1 MKLIYQKNTQLKAY
15 AGYAYDRPDLDDQD
29 TRRLVRQAQKGD
41 EKARNRIIDA
51 YMKYVFNIL
60 GWKYCLDNC
69 SSYEIEDLVQ
79 EGMLGLTEAIY
90 HYRTEQET
98 RFATCAA
105 FWICKKIS
113 MHLQEQAS
121 LIHKPAKYVR
131 KVAVQAN
138 RELEYIQQHGHK
150 PDLET
155 LAELTGETLEKTR
168 RIRDDRNTRI
178 CSLEGANSALDDVN
192 GEISIL
198 DILADPSEVP
208 VEEKVCQGYAD
219 QELVC
224 RILEILQDETDKN
237 IVLYIL
243 MSPKEKITHREI
255 AELLD
260 CSRQNVS
267 KRIKG
272 IRAKLLASELFGKY

>member
-15 AGYAYDRPDLDDQD
+15 AGYAYDRPDLDDPD
-29 TRRLVRQAQKGD
+29 TRRLVRQAQEGD
-41 EKARNRIIDA
+41 ENARNRIVEA

-60 GWKYCLDNC
+60 GWKYCLDKC

-79 EGMLGLTEAIY
+79 EGMMGLTEAIY
-90 HYRTEQET
+90 HYRVEQET

-113 MHLQEQAS
+113 LHLQEQAS

-138 RELEYIQQHGHK
+138 KELEFMQLYGHK

-155 LAELTGETLEKTR
+155 LADLTGESLEKTR
-168 RIRDDRNTRI
+168 RIRDDRNTCI
-178 CSLEGANSALDDVN
+178 CSLEGATSSSDDVN

-198 DILADPSEVP
+198 DILSDPSDVP
-208 VEEKVCQGYAD
+208 IEEKVCQSYAD

-224 RILEILQDETDKN
+224 RILETLQDETDKK

-243 MSPKEKITHREI
+243 MSPKEKVTHREI
-255 AELLD
+255 AEFLG

-267 KRIKG
+267 KRVKG
-272 IRAKLLASELFGKY
+272 IRAKLRTAGLLGKS